1 MSRNEILSILRKNKT
16 NLWDKYP
23 IQSLAL
29 FGSYA
34 RNEQQTES
42 DIDILVD
49 FKEAVGIEI
58 VELALE
64 LDELLRTKVD
74 LVSRKALENSPKF
87 FHIQKDLLYV

>member
-1 MSRNEILSILRKNKT
+1 MQQNEVLSILKQHKAK
-16 NLWDKYP
+16 LWEKYP

-34 RNEQQTES
+34 RNEQQIES

-49 FKEAVGIEI
+49 FKQAVGMEI

-64 LDELLRTKVD
+64 LDKLLNTKVD

-87 FHIQKDLLYV
+87 SHIQKDLLYV